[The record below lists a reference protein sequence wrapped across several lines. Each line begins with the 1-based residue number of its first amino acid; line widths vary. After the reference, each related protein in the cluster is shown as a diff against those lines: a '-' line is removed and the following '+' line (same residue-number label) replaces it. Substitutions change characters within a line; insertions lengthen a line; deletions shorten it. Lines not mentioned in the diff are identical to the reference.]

1 MTTRT
6 FARDEKG
13 GMLVALDCVALQHVR
28 RRAMTERSRR
38 DKAEPERETPPDL
51 DDSTAYGAT
60 EREQTR
66 DVRSR
71 NPRGDA
77 DVDLGGVSE
86 DLEQNSDSP
95 AD

>member
-1 MTTRT
+1 
-6 FARDEKG
+6 
-13 GMLVALDCVALQHVR
+13 
-28 RRAMTERSRR
+28 MTERSRR

-86 DLEQNSDSP
+86 DLERNSDSP
-95 AD
+95 GTDRQGLGTRRKGCSTLR

>member
-1 MTTRT
+1 
-6 FARDEKG
+6 
-13 GMLVALDCVALQHVR
+13 
-28 RRAMTERSRR
+28 MTERSRR

-86 DLEQNSDSP
+86 DLERNSDSP
-95 AD
+95 RTDRQGFGTRRKGCSTLR

>member
-1 MTTRT
+1 MS
-6 FARDEKG
+6 
-13 GMLVALDCVALQHVR
+13 
-28 RRAMTERSRR
+28 ERSRR
-38 DKAEPERETPPDL
+38 DQNEPERETPADL
-51 DDSTAYGAT
+51 EESTAYGAN

-66 DVRSR
+66 DLRRR

-77 DVDLGGVSE
+77 DVALGGVSE

>member
-1 MTTRT
+1 MTDRK
-6 FARDEKG
+6 RGDQ
-13 GMLVALDCVALQHVR
+13 D
-28 RRAMTERSRR
+28 
-38 DKAEPERETPPDL
+38 EPERETPRDL
-51 DDSTAYGAT
+51 DDSTAYGAN

-86 DLEQNSDSP
+86 DLEWNSDSP

>member
-1 MTTRT
+1 
-6 FARDEKG
+6 
-13 GMLVALDCVALQHVR
+13 
-28 RRAMTERSRR
+28 MTERNRR

-51 DDSTAYGAT
+51 EESTSYGAN

-71 NPRGDA
+71 SPREEA
-77 DVDLGGVSE
+77 DVDEGGVSE
-86 DLEQNSDSP
+86 DLEWNSDSP

>member
-1 MTTRT
+1 MLATNGGRLRPVASCLRSPGHTR
-6 FARDEKG
+6 R
-13 GMLVALDCVALQHVR
+13 
-28 RRAMTERSRR
+28 
-38 DKAEPERETPPDL
+38 PETPPDL
-51 DDSTAYGAT
+51 EDSTAYGAT

>member
-1 MTTRT
+1 MTDRK
-6 FARDEKG
+6 KG
-13 GMLVALDCVALQHVR
+13 DQEESAH
-28 RRAMTERSRR
+28 
-38 DKAEPERETPPDL
+38 ETPRDL
-51 DDSTAYGAT
+51 DDSTAYGAN

-86 DLEQNSDSP
+86 DLEQDSDSP